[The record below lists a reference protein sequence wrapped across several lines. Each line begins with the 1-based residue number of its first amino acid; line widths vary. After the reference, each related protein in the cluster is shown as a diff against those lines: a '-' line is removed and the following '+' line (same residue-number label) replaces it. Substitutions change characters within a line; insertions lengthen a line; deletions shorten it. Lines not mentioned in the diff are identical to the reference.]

1 MPLTDFLQQSTF
13 ECDFFFTPF
22 YQNDVYTVDP
32 TQLSLQE
39 LVCVL
44 DANSWHTWWKNC
56 FWQIDHRPLIKLDK
70 WCIKRLLQIPDQKHP
85 CFDNR
90 NRVFGKQQSH
100 WYSAWLFCQEWL
112 LQFQIGAQFWSWILW
127 CIFSAM
133 ILIEEGNIILFFPL
147 KWFIVQMLASAL
159 QNHAFCSTVHFQ
171 NVTKH

>member
-1 MPLTDFLQQSTF
+1 MIS
-13 ECDFFFTPF
+13 
-22 YQNDVYTVDP
+22 VYTVEP

-90 NRVFGKQQSH
+90 NRVLENNKVSIDI
-100 WYSAWLFCQEWL
+100 WLDYSAKNDYCNF
-112 LQFQIGAQFWSWILW
+112 
-127 CIFSAM
+127 
-133 ILIEEGNIILFFPL
+133 
-147 KWFIVQMLASAL
+147 K
-159 QNHAFCSTVHFQ
+159 
-171 NVTKH
+171 